1 MATTRIDL
9 TNGKCLSVHGT
20 VDEARSALSGS
31 GFKEFKDLQGRSVWV
46 YPREV
51 VRFVK
56 EPETGRSP
64 ESYPR
69 SV

>member
-9 TNGKCLSVHGT
+9 TNGTSLTVAGS
-20 VDEARSALSGS
+20 VDEARGALSGS

-46 YPREV
+46 YPRDV

-56 EPETGRSP
+56 EPESGRSP
-64 ESYPR
+64 KSYPR

>member
-9 TNGKCLSVHGT
+9 TNGTSLTVSGS
-20 VDEARSALSGS
+20 VDEARDALNGS
-31 GFKEFKDLQGRSVWV
+31 GFKEFKDLRGRSVWV

-56 EPETGRSP
+56 EPRSAAP
-64 ESYPR
+64 
-69 SV
+69 

>member
-9 TNGKCLSVHGT
+9 TNGTSLTVAGSVDKT
-20 VDEARSALSGS
+20 RNALSGS
-31 GFKEFKDLQGRSVWV
+31 GFKEFRDLHGRSVWV

-56 EPETGRSP
+56 EPESGSRK
-64 ESYPR
+64 SYPR